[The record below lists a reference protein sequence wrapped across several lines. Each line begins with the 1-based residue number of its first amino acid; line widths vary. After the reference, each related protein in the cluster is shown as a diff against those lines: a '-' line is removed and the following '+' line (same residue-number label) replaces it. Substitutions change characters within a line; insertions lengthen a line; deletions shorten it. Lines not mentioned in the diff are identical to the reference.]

1 MSKYCQK
8 NSADRLAQH
17 RVATN
22 LQSVKNAI
30 PVKHNK
36 ESKVSIEK
44 KKVKSQKGVPYG
56 EKTLHSGYV

>member
-1 MSKYCQK
+1 MSKCCQK
-8 NSADRLAQH
+8 NSADSLAQH

-22 LQSVKNAI
+22 LQFVKNAI

-36 ESKVSIEK
+36 ESKVSIK
-44 KKVKSQKGVPYG
+44 KKVKAQKGVPFG